1 MQARK
6 QEIVKYVKMV
16 MEGDKTTSSRR
27 SQEGRNKSTGFG
39 RQREEEEDDAHMDR
53 GREEE
58 KDEKHVPNLEWRTI
72 HNKAMDVG

>member
-16 MEGDKTTSSRR
+16 IEGDKTTSSRR

-39 RQREEEEDDAHMDR
+39 QTKR
-53 GREEE
+53 GGR
-58 KDEKHVPNLEWRTI
+58 R
-72 HNKAMDVG
+72 